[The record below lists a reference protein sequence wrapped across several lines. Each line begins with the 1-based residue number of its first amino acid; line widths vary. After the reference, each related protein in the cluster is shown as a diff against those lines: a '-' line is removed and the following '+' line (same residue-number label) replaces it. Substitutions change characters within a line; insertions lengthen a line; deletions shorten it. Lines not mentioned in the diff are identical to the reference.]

1 MRPHML
7 PTARRVHLIDDLDEV
22 VRLVHVIDAAVLGLN
37 LDGKFQQKTQAGI
50 ARLLED
56 VIEKLESLAEL
67 EGC

>member
-1 MRPHML
+1 L
-7 PTARRVHLIDDLDEV
+7 ALIDDLDEV
-22 VRLVHVIDAAVLGLN
+22 IRLVHVIDAAVLGLS

-50 ARLLED
+50 ARSLED